1 MASTIYGI
9 IETSARGSKPRTAH
23 IDNSREDTVTVD
35 REEYLARVDAL
46 LEMLIGIYFRLT
58 KLLTLLPVPIG
69 LPRIGDETDP
79 FDVVHALVRARAL
92 ILDLP
97 LDDKVRSLLHMTL
110 TEWPAV
116 LDLCALCMMED
127 EQEEYRIDAI
137 WLMISRLGTLT
148 EMLAP
153 ELGLNLDL

>member
-1 MASTIYGI
+1 M
-9 IETSARGSKPRTAH
+9 
-23 IDNSREDTVTVD
+23 D

-46 LEMLIGIYFRLT
+46 LEMLIGIYFRLA

-69 LPRIGDETDP
+69 LPRIDDP
-79 FDVVHALVRARAL
+79 SDTVQALVRARTL

-116 LDLCALCMMED
+116 LDLCALCTMED

-137 WLMISRLGTLT
+137 WLMIQRLGTLT

-153 ELGLNLDL
+153 ELGLDLDL